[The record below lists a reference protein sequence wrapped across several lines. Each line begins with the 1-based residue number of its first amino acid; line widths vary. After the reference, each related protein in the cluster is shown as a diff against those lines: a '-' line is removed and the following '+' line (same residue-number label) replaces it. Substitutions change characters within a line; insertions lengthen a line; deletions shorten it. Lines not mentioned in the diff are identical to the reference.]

1 MAGDGRWERGGRRSS
16 PSGAGAPRQATG
28 SGIDPLELP
37 VTITVT
43 VGNESVRPQGKDFS
57 A

>member
-1 MAGDGRWERGGRRSS
+1 MVFFLLALSRITYQK
-16 PSGAGAPRQATG
+16 AGAPRQATG